1 MTPEGDS
8 TSNFGLGGQGPVKW
22 CPSNFERWVGPRQI
36 LSRRWA
42 PWGGRLSLC
51 ESVKFRAVGPS
62 KADER
67 ATTTMSML
75 QRSTTAA
82 PCAAQQARTAAL
94 LRRRTDHSHHAD
106 QPCAAGAWKTSLAA
120 PHLTRFWATL
130 HTDHSGPLS
139 SIFSR
144 SSLGLPSNFSRSSG
158 PSVKLWPP

>member
-1 MTPEGDS
+1 MSSYRLQLYSVLYSSASESEGDS
-8 TSNFGLGGQGPVKW
+8 TSNFGQGSQGPVKW

-75 QRSTTAA
+75 QRSTAAA

-94 LRRRTDHSHHAD
+94 LRRRTDHSHHA
-106 QPCAAGAWKTSLAA
+106 PCRTSPVLLVHGKLHWQHHALPGAGPHRPHRA
-120 PHLTRFWATL
+120 PFV
-130 HTDHSGPLS
+130 
-139 SIFSR
+139 IF
-144 SSLGLPSNFSRSSG
+144 
-158 PSVKLWPP
+158 